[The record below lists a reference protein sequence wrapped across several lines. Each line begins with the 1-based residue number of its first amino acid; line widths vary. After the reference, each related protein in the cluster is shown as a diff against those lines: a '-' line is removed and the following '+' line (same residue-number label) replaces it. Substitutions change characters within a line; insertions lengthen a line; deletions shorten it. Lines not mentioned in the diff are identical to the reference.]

1 MKINVMGLMESVKHE
16 NETREAE
23 PTKVKTEVEAVEPVE
38 DNPVAMPT
46 TRRKS
51 VDYNRGDMFL
61 PVTPAEPQTSSPPK
75 AASTDRREERKPAT
89 NADKSDADRLLSVW
103 EKKHPYE
110 IRHREQ
116 VIDMAIYAG
125 LFGSESG
132 RKAKWQA
139 IEPAIIRWED
149 EGKITAWIDA
159 RYQINPLK
167 FPNLR

>member
-1 MKINVMGLMESVKHE
+1 MKINVMGLIESVKHE
-16 NETREAE
+16 KETREAE
-23 PTKVKTEVEAVEPVE
+23 LTTAKTEVESVEPVE

-61 PVTPAEPQTSSPPK
+61 PDTPEPETPSVPQ
-75 AASTDRREERKPAT
+75 AALTDHKPAN
-89 NADKSDADRLLSVW
+89 NAVKSDADRLLEAW
-103 EKKHPYE
+103 EQKHPYSM
-110 IRHREQ
+110 RHREQ

-125 LFGSESG
+125 LFISLSG
-132 RKAKWQA
+132 REAKWKA